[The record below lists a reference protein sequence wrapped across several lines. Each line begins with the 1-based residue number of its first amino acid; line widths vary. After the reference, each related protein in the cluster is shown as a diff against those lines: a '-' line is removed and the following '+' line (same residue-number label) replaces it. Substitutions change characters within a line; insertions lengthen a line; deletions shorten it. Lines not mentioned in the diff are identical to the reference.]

1 MADQSIS
8 CPSCGKKIPLT
19 RALRAE
25 IEASLKQQFDETLQG
40 REREL
45 RAKYESR
52 LEEDL
57 QRAQADAAKKAE
69 KKVAQELAGLKN
81 QVKDQAK
88 DLEEARRLEL
98 SMRKKERELERKQQE
113 LELTVARE
121 IDKERT
127 RLVTETQER
136 LAEEHRLKDAEKER
150 QLGDMRRQIE
160 DLKRKAEQG
169 SQQLQ
174 GEAGEGELESLLR
187 ANFPSDEIS
196 AIGQGV
202 RGADVHQI
210 VIDPRGR
217 KSGAILWECK
227 NTKNWSDG
235 WIAKLKQDQRSLR
248 ADVAV
253 LVTATLPKGC
263 TRFALIDGVLVT
275 DFACAAGLAAVLR
288 ANLHQLAQ
296 TRSAAISKEESLE
309 LCIDTC
315 LVWNS
320 GTASRPSWRRS
331 LTCDRNSTR
340 SAGPPSVSGRAAR
353 VRLMRS
359 PSTSPGCTATCK
371 GWFLPCRRSRSLN
384 CPRRRSRSCWRKAL
398 TTHPRTTS
406 DLARSPRSNVTSVS
420 SPAVANAAR

>member
-45 RAKYESR
+45 REKYESR

-69 KKVAQELAGLKN
+69 KKVAHELAGLKN

-127 RLVTETQER
+127 RLVTETQDR

-196 AIGQGV
+196 AIGQGL
-202 RGADVHQI
+202 RGADVHQV

-227 NTKNWSDG
+227 NTRNWSDG

-275 DFACAAGLAAVLR
+275 DFACAGGLAAVLR

-309 LCIDTC
+309 L
-315 LVWNS
+315 LYRYLS
-320 GTASRPSWRRS
+320 GVEFRHRVEAIVEAFANMRQELDQER
-331 LTCDRNSTR
+331 
-340 SAGPPSVSGRAAR
+340 RAAER
-353 VRLMRS
+353 QW
-359 PSTSPGCTATCK
+359 A
-371 GWFLPCRRSRSLN
+371 RRSRQIDAVTFNVSGMYGDLQGLV
-384 CPRRRSRSCWRKAL
+384 PAL
-398 TTHPRTTS
+398 PPIALLELPEAEDSHLR
-406 DLARSPRSNVTSVS
+406 
-420 SPAVANAAR
+420 

>member
-25 IEASLKQQFDETLQG
+25 IEASLKLQFDETLQN

-69 KKVAQELAGLKN
+69 KRVAQELAGLKN

-98 SMRKKERELERKQQE
+98 SMRKREREFERKQQE

-202 RGADVHQI
+202 RGADVHQV
-210 VIDPRGR
+210 VIDPRGG
-217 KSGAILWECK
+217 KIGAILWECK
-227 NTKNWSDG
+227 NTRNWSDG
-235 WIAKLKQDQRSLR
+235 WIAKLKQDQRSLH

-263 TRFALIDGVLVT
+263 TRFALIEGVLVT

-288 ANLHQLAQ
+288 ANLCQLAQ

-309 LCIDTC
+309 L
-315 LVWNS
+315 LYRYLS
-320 GTASRPSWRRS
+320 GVEFRHRVEAVVEAFTAMRRD
-331 LTCDRNSTR
+331 LDQER
-340 SAGPPSVSGRAAR
+340 RAAER
-353 VRLMRS
+353 QW
-359 PSTSPGCTATCK
+359 A
-371 GWFLPCRRSRSLN
+371 RRSRQIDAVTFNVSGMYGDLQGLV
-384 CPRRRSRSCWRKAL
+384 PAL
-398 TTHPRTTS
+398 PPIALLELPEAEEPI
-406 DLARSPRSNVTSVS
+406 LAAS
-420 SPAVANAAR
+420 

>member
-25 IEASLKQQFDETLQG
+25 IEASLKQQFDQTLQD

-45 RAKYESR
+45 RATYESR

-57 QRAQADAAKKAE
+57 QRAQAAAAKKAE
-69 KKVAQELAGLKN
+69 KRVAQQLAGLKN

-98 SMRKKERELERKQQE
+98 SMRKRERELERKQQE

-136 LAEEHRLKDAEKER
+136 LADEHRLKDAEKER
-150 QLGDMRRQIE
+150 QLGDMRRQIA

-187 ANFPSDEIS
+187 ANFPSDEIG

-210 VIDPRGR
+210 VIDHRGR
-217 KSGAILWECK
+217 KLGAILWECK
-227 NTKNWSDG
+227 NTRNWSDG
-235 WIAKLKQDQRSLR
+235 WIAKLKQDQRSLN

-263 TRFALIDGVLVT
+263 TRFALIEGVLVT
-275 DFACAAGLAAVLR
+275 DFPCAAGLAAVLR
-288 ANLHQLAQ
+288 ANLCQLAQ
-296 TRSAAISKEESLE
+296 TRRAAISKEESLE
-309 LCIDTC
+309 LLYRYLSGVEFRHRVEAVVEAFTAMRHDLDQERRAAERQWARRARQIDAVTF
-315 LVWNS
+315 N
-320 GTASRPSWRRS
+320 
-331 LTCDRNSTR
+331 
-340 SAGPPSVSGRAAR
+340 VSGMYGDLQGLVPALPPIALLELPEAEEPILAA
-353 VRLMRS
+353 S
-359 PSTSPGCTATCK
+359 
-371 GWFLPCRRSRSLN
+371 
-384 CPRRRSRSCWRKAL
+384 
-398 TTHPRTTS
+398 
-406 DLARSPRSNVTSVS
+406 
-420 SPAVANAAR
+420 

>member
-25 IEASLKQQFDETLQG
+25 IEASLKQQFDETLQD

-45 RAKYESR
+45 RAAYESR

-88 DLEEARRLEL
+88 DLEDARRLEL

-187 ANFPSDEIS
+187 ANFPSDEIG

-202 RGADVHQI
+202 RGADVHQV

-227 NTKNWSDG
+227 NTRNWSDG
-235 WIAKLKQDQRSLR
+235 WIAKLKQDQRSLH

-263 TRFALIDGVLVT
+263 TRFALNDGVLVT
-275 DFACAAGLAAVLR
+275 DFSCAAGLAAVLR
-288 ANLHQLAQ
+288 AHLCQLAQ

-309 LCIDTC
+309 L
-315 LVWNS
+315 LYRYLS
-320 GTASRPSWRRS
+320 GVEFRHRVEAVVEAFTAMRHDLDQER
-331 LTCDRNSTR
+331 
-340 SAGPPSVSGRAAR
+340 RAAER
-353 VRLMRS
+353 QW
-359 PSTSPGCTATCK
+359 A
-371 GWFLPCRRSRSLN
+371 RRSRQIDAVTFNVSGMYGDLQGLV
-384 CPRRRSRSCWRKAL
+384 PAL
-398 TTHPRTTS
+398 PPIALLELPGA
-406 DLARSPRSNVTSVS
+406 DEPILAAS
-420 SPAVANAAR
+420 